1 MDVTVHR
8 NDKPLRAALVEFD
21 GPDGTGN
28 VLPAIG
34 ATAYT
39 SSDTSVA
46 TVDSVSGALAYL
58 KAGTTTITGT
68 NPGNGISASGILTV
82 IPGLAISA
90 QLQFVSA

>member
-8 NDKPLRAALVEFD
+8 NDKPLKAALVEFD
-21 GPDGTGN
+21 GPNGTGN

-34 ATAYT
+34 ATSYS
-39 SSDTSVA
+39 SSDTSIA
-46 TVDSVSGALAYL
+46 TVDSVTGALTYV

-68 NPGNGISASGILTV
+68 NPGNGIAASGSLTI
-82 IPGLAISA
+82 IPGLAVSA